1 MAEPKD
7 QEITAALGRLAAQD
21 AKAADDAGAA
31 LDWIAGGQG
40 LGLVTQERIQTF
52 CWYELPV
59 KWLTSLD
66 DKVRVADALAQAL
79 DLLGLPRYAM
89 ICPSGTTHEILNA
102 YETSIEKGKAAFRHA
117 AAASGI
123 QPPDLPGFEWGATMG
138 LQEGSAWSFIAGILE
153 LAVVGGDLVPGASG
167 WKTRQ
172 RELVQEQL
180 SVRRADL
187 MGQTLGQ
194 LILTERAET
203 WVNVRRSATRRQIL
217 AAIVNRLLYPAQL
230 PAEATDDPLP
240 RLNWLLLQL
249 DGGIA
254 LTQADNL
261 SQKFVQRS
269 AVRFG
274 WDVARPPRT
283 EDDVYELHDLR
294 RLAQRLRLARRAGRT
309 LTLTVA
315 GRRLAADPERLWRAT
330 AAGLLDG
337 DDFSVFVGELCLAM
351 LLDTG
356 PVLDEKIKA
365 TVGRAVA
372 EEGFLE
378 RRSGQPPGEQDISRA
393 IHDTIYL
400 WRSLGLLT
408 PGGDWTDRSYELTA
422 VGQAT
427 ALEALRARATG
438 PRTIPW
444 F

>member
-1 MAEPKD
+1 MAKAGD

-21 AKAADDAGAA
+21 ADVADDAGAA
-31 LDWIAGGQG
+31 LEWIAGGQG
-40 LGLVTQERIQTF
+40 LNLVSQERIQTF

-59 KWLTSLD
+59 KWLTSVD
-66 DKVRVADALAQAL
+66 DTVRIAEALAQAL

-89 ICPSGTTHEILNA
+89 ICRSDKAHEILNA

-138 LQEGSAWSFIAGILE
+138 LQEASAWSSIAGFLE
-153 LAVVGGDLVPGASG
+153 LAVVGGDLVPGAPG

-172 RELVQEQL
+172 RELARDQL
-180 SVRRADL
+180 GVPRVDQ
-187 MGQTLGQ
+187 MGQTLAH

-203 WVNVRRSATRRQIL
+203 WVHVRRSATRRQIL
-217 AAIVNRLLYPAQL
+217 AAIVNRLLHPAQL
-230 PAEATDDPLP
+230 PAEAADDPLP
-240 RLNWLLLQL
+240 RLNWLLRQL

-254 LTQADNL
+254 LTQGGKL
-261 SQKFVQRS
+261 GQKFVQQS
-269 AVRFG
+269 AASFG
-274 WDVARPPRT
+274 WDFARPPRT
-283 EDDVYELHDLR
+283 EDDLYELHQLR
-294 RLAQRLRLARRAGRT
+294 RLAQRLRLVRRSGRT
-309 LTLTVA
+309 LTLTVT
-315 GRRLAADPERLWRAT
+315 GRRLAADPEGLWRAT

-351 LLDTG
+351 LMGTG
-356 PVLDEKIKA
+356 PVSDETIQTTISRA
-365 TVGRAVA
+365 TG

-378 RRSGQPPGEQDISRA
+378 TRTGEPPGEQDIIWA
-393 IHDTIYL
+393 AHDTIDL
-400 WRSLGLLT
+400 WRALGLLS
-408 PGGDWTDRSYELTA
+408 PGRDWTDGSYELTA

-427 ALEALRARATG
+427 ALEALRVRATG